1 MEIKALTRQL
11 HRGTAAQR
19 LQMVEQFKRSGL
31 TRIEFSRRHGIPL
44 ATLSWWL
51 ARAKR
56 TANLPAP
63 VVFNEVMF
71 APAAATPGNAWAV
84 EVIAPSGL
92 TVRCREPLC
101 VRDLARLLRDT
112 RC

>member
-1 MEIKALTRQL
+1 
-11 HRGTAAQR
+11 
-19 LQMVEQFKRSGL
+19 MVEQFKRSGL
-31 TRIEFSRRHGIPL
+31 TRIEFSRRHGIPV

-56 TANLPAP
+56 AANLPVP
-63 VVFNEVMF
+63 VVFNEVML
-71 APAAATPGNAWAV
+71 APPAAVPGNTWAM

-101 VRDLARLLRDT
+101 IQELARLLRAT